1 MMQNSKLIFFLTA
14 LIFLSFTVLISAADK
29 PKKKAFPWN
38 LSLSLSSYYDSNIL
52 KNSDE
57 YIERF
62 KNNEDEGRFHI
73 NRYDDLVMDYDLRFA
88 YSHKLIKNLNS
99 IFTASADYS
108 SYSFNTIKSWSSYS
122 FSLQQFLAAPTS
134 IMFSYSYIPDF
145 YVKHYRDNDWV
156 QVLGVTPETFQPY
169 SFSKNE
175 FSVWLQHSFLSDTRA
190 RFYFSYMSYYH
201 NEHFTEYDC
210 DNLLYGF
217 RVFHDFNKKISADAG
232 YRFISSDAKGFDE
245 PGESKGS
252 SDDADA
258 SNNEH
263 LFSAG
268 ITFQMPP
275 VFKLDNTLQLSGQY
289 SRRNYT
295 TPVSRTLDVY
305 HAGRSDNSYN
315 LEIDYSI
322 AVLRNFS
329 ISAFF
334 NYVTRITETSID
346 QNQAFLTAE
355 KDFSQN
361 LIGLNFNYTFTF

>member
-1 MMQNSKLIFFLTA
+1 MQKSPVIFFLVIHIILASTA
-14 LIFLSFTVLISAADK
+14 FISAADQ
-29 PKKKAFPWN
+29 PKKKTFPWN
-38 LSLSLSSYYDSNIL
+38 LDLALSSYYDSNIL

-57 YIERF
+57 YIDRF

-73 NRYDDLVMDYDLRFA
+73 NRYDDFVMDYDLRFS
-88 YSHKLIKNLNS
+88 YTHKLINKLNS
-99 IFTASADYS
+99 IFSASADYS
-108 SYSFNTIKSWSSYS
+108 AYSFNTIKSWSSYS
-122 FSLQQFLAAPTS
+122 FGLQQYLAAPTS
-134 IMFSYSYIPDF
+134 IMLSYSYIPDF

-156 QVLGVTPETFQPY
+156 QSIGFAPESFQPY

-175 FSVWLQHSFLSDTRA
+175 YSLWLQHSFLSDTRA
-190 RFYFSYMSYYH
+190 RFYFSYMNYYH

-232 YRFISSDAKGFDE
+232 YRFITSDAQGFDE
-245 PGESKGS
+245 PGESKGTS
-252 SDDADA
+252 NDADA

-268 ITFQMPP
+268 VTFQLPL
-275 VFKLDNTLQLSGQY
+275 VFNLNNSLQLIGQY

-295 TPVSRTLDVY
+295 TPESRTLDVY

-315 LEIDYSI
+315 FEFIYTAD
-322 AVLRNFS
+322 VLRNFS
-329 ISAFF
+329 ISVFYR
-334 NYVTRITETSID
+334 YVSRITETSID